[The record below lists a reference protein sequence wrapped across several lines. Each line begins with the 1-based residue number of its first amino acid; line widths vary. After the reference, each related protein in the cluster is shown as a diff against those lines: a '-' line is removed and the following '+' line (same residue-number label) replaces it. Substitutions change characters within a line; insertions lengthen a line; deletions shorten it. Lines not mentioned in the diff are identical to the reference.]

1 MRGKK
6 VIRAGL
12 IGITGYTG
20 EELLKLLS
28 KRDDVKITR
37 IYGRSSS
44 EERDL
49 KDIYPEFAGL
59 NLKVEPLNIK
69 QIPANCDII
78 FLALPHAIAFE
89 IVPYLI
95 DLGVK
100 VIDLSVDFRLKSA
113 EVYEKWYKVTHK
125 AKDYIGKAVYGL
137 SELNDKKI
145 KNTVLVANPG
155 CYPTSIILG
164 CAPAI
169 KNGFV
174 DLKGIV
180 IDSKSGISGAGRK
193 STLEYF
199 KNEHPNFRAYK
210 IAGGHRHIPE
220 IEQELTNL
228 FGEKVTVS
236 FTPHIM
242 PVERGMLSTIYINLR
257 QNVKTYTVIEK
268 YREFYKG
275 REFVKVLDE
284 DVMPGIKDVV
294 NTNFCKISLKID
306 ERAKRLVIVS
316 VIDNLVKGAS
326 GQAVQNM
333 NLMFGLPETAGLI

>member
-1 MRGKK
+1 MRRKK
-6 VIRAGL
+6 VIRAGI

-28 KRDDVKITR
+28 KHDDVKVTR
-37 IYGRSSS
+37 IYGRSLS
-44 EERDL
+44 EEMDL
-49 KDIYPEFAGL
+49 KDIYPKFAGL

-69 QIPANCDII
+69 QIPVNCDII

-89 IVPYLI
+89 IVLHLI

-100 VIDLSVDFRLKSA
+100 VIDLSADFRLKSA
-113 EVYEKWYKVTHK
+113 EVYEKWYKVTHT

-137 SELNDKKI
+137 SELNDKEI
-145 KNTVLVANPG
+145 KNAFLVANPG

-193 STLEYF
+193 SALEYF

-220 IEQELTNL
+220 IEQELVNL
-228 FGEKVTVS
+228 SGEKTIVS

-257 QNVKTYTVIEK
+257 QSVKTYTVIEK

-275 REFVKVLDE
+275 RKFVKVLDE
-284 DVMPGIKDVV
+284 DVMTGIKDVV
-294 NTNFCKISLKID
+294 NTNFCEISVKID

>member
-6 VIRAGL
+6 VIRAGI

-28 KRDDVKITR
+28 KRDDVKIR

-44 EERDL
+44 QERDL

-69 QIPANCDII
+69 QIAANCDII
-78 FLALPHAIAFE
+78 FLALPHGIAFE
-89 IVPYLI
+89 IVPQLI
-95 DLGVK
+95 DLGIK
-100 VIDLSVDFRLKSA
+100 VIDLSADFRLKST
-113 EVYEKWYKVTHK
+113 EVYEKWYKVNHT
-125 AKDYIGKAVYGL
+125 AKDYISKAVYGL
-137 SELNDKKI
+137 SELNDKEI
-145 KNTVLVANPG
+145 KKALLVANPG
-155 CYPTSIILG
+155 CYPTSVILG

-174 DLKGIV
+174 DLKGVV

-193 STLEYF
+193 SAEEYF

-210 IAGGHRHIPE
+210 IAGYHRHIPE
-220 IEQELTNL
+220 IEQELASL
-228 FGEKVTVS
+228 SGEKVTIS

-242 PVERGMLSTIYINLR
+242 PIERGMLSTIYINLR

-268 YREFYKG
+268 YREFYKY
-275 REFVKVLDE
+275 REFVKVFDE
-284 DVMPGIKDVV
+284 DVIPGIKDVV
-294 NTNFCKISLKID
+294 NTNFCDISIKID